1 MQCTTD
7 VSTIEKRE
15 WSITKATDAFAK
27 LVRSALKART
37 GPFNISKSYLD
48 ETSLVLGATAS
59 VATDAGL
66 LEYAKFESL
75 VQDPEEKTTVAASFV
90 VKPFYAAN
98 YIKVTIFS

>member
-7 VSTIEKRE
+7 VSTVEKRE
-15 WSITKATDAFAK
+15 WSITKAIDAFAK
-27 LVRSALKART
+27 LVRSALKTRT

-48 ETSLVLGATAS
+48 ETSLVLIS
-59 VATDAGL
+59 VAAAATDNSL

-75 VQDPEEKTTVAASFV
+75 TQDPVEKTTVSASFT

-98 YIKVTIFS
+98 YINVTIFS